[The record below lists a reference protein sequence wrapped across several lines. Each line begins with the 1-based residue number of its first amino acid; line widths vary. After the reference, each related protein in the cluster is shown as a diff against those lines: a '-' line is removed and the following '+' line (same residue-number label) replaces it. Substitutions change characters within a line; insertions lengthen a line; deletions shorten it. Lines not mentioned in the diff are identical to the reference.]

1 MHNLPFCPLLL
12 PLKALSKLVQF
23 LFAAQKDVKL
33 QMFFIGRSLWTV
45 KNVQAEARIKE
56 VEDIARRKVSQ
67 DFHARTVA
75 SLERQVTD
83 ARKTSSNQENSGKAE
98 VARLTGLLKEKTDE
112 LEQSSKEVH
121 NPSDWASANF
131 LLCYRGRSELMVDTP
146 TLYLLSMIRM
156 CIVG

>member
-1 MHNLPFCPLLL
+1 MHYLPFCPLLL
-12 PLKALSKLVQF
+12 PSKPLSKLVQF
-23 LFAAQKDVKL
+23 LFAAQKDFKL
-33 QMFFIGRSLWTV
+33 QIFFIGRSLWTV
-45 KNVQAEARIKE
+45 KNAQAEARIKE

-83 ARKTSSNQENSGKAE
+83 ARKTSSNQETSGKAE
-98 VARLTGLLKEKTDE
+98 VARLTGLLKERTDQ
-112 LEQSSKEVH
+112 LEQSNKEVH
-121 NPSDWASANF
+121 NPSDWASRNTM
-131 LLCYRGRSELMVDTP
+131 LRYRGRSELTVDTP